1 VAAAVLLMAAAFP
14 CTATAAATEDAVRL
28 LEVPY
33 LPQTEQLCGGAA
45 AAMVMRYWGARD
57 VHADTFAHLVSP
69 ALGGIRGEDLLR
81 ALTARSWQATS
92 FRGDKDLVAK
102 HLSLGRPIIAL
113 IEDRPGAF
121 HYVVL
126 VAWTANRV
134 IAHDP
139 ARAPFRI
146 HDEAAFLAAW
156 EKSGYWAMLLL
167 AGEHSRDAGAAAAGA
182 SVPST
187 SVDRDAC
194 APITVEGVRLAGAG
208 QVDAARRLLEV
219 ATEACPSASGPRR
232 ELAGVHAIRGEWS
245 LAATRAREAL
255 DRDAA
260 DTHAAR
266 ILGTSLF
273 LSENADDALEA
284 WNVAGEPR
292 IDLVTVHGLERVR
305 HDPVAKLLQLE
316 NRAMLTPDALRRAR
330 RRLAELPAA
339 SATRVAYVP
348 RERGR
353 ADVEATI
360 VERSLFPTGLVP
372 LGAIA
377 AEAAIDREV
386 RVAIGS
392 VTGGGEAFGVGWRWW
407 EQRPAAAVTMSMPSP
422 IDRVGAVWTVSAEYD
437 QQTYGATEVEE
448 RRRSATF
455 SAVDWIG
462 DRWRWQAGAGVA
474 RWSGRDL
481 AVALNGSLARH
492 AADDRWR
499 IQSALRIY
507 AGGVDTASASLF
519 SEWRS
524 KRALRQGSGQ
534 APERTVWHARGGLEV
549 TGDSAPLGLWPG
561 AGTGHARTP
570 LLRAH
575 ALLDDGVIRDGVFGR
590 TLAHGGIEW
599 RRWMQP
605 GLRLWR
611 IAPAVFVDVARAWR
625 TADGFDRRAHADIGA
640 GVRVNVP
647 GGGAFRV
654 DVARGL
660 RDGEMAVSAGWSR

>member
-1 VAAAVLLMAAAFP
+1 MAAAVLLMAAAFP

-28 LEVPY
+28 LEVPF

-57 VHADTFAHLVSP
+57 VHAESFAHLVSP
-69 ALGGIRGEDLLR
+69 ALGGIRGDDLLQ
-81 ALTARSWQATS
+81 ALTARAWQATS
-92 FRGDKDLVAK
+92 FRGDKELVAK
-102 HLSLGRPIIAL
+102 HLSRGRPIIAL

-126 VAWTANRV
+126 VAWTTNRV

-146 HDEAAFLAAW
+146 HDEAAFLDAW

-167 AGEHSRDAGAAAAGA
+167 VGEHQPDAGAAAAA
-182 SVPST
+182 AADAST
-187 SVDRDAC
+187 SLDRDDC
-194 APITVEGVRLAGAG
+194 APMTVESVRLAGAG
-208 QVDAARRLLEV
+208 QVEAAARLLEV
-219 ATEACPSASGPRR
+219 AILACPNAAGPRR

-273 LSENADDALEA
+273 LSENAEGALEA

-292 IDLVTVHGLERVR
+292 LDLVTVHGLERVR
-305 HDPVAKLLQLE
+305 HDAVAKLLQLE
-316 NRAMLTPDALRRAR
+316 ARAMLTPDDLRRAG

-339 SATRVAYVP
+339 SATRVVYVP
-348 RERGR
+348 GEGGR
-353 ADVEATI
+353 ADVEATV
-360 VERSLFPTGLVP
+360 VERSLFPKGLVP
-372 LGAIA
+372 LGAMA

-407 EQRPAAAVTMSMPSP
+407 ERRPALAVTMSMPSP
-422 IDRVGAVWTVSAEYD
+422 NDRVGAVWTVNAEYD
-437 QQTYGATEVEE
+437 QQTYGGIDVEE

-455 SAVDWIG
+455 SAADWIG
-462 DRWRWQAGAGVA
+462 DRWRWEAGAGVA

-481 AVALNGSLARH
+481 SVGVNGGLARH

-499 IQSALRIY
+499 IQSALQVY

-524 KRALRQGSGQ
+524 KGAPQG
-534 APERTVWHARGGLEV
+534 TVWHARGGLDL
-549 TGDSAPLGLWPG
+549 TGDSAPLSLWPG
-561 AGTGHARTP
+561 AGTGHGRSP

-575 ALLDDGVIRDGVFGR
+575 SLLDDGIIQEGVFGR

-599 RRWMQP
+599 RRWIQP
-605 GLRLWR
+605 GVRIWR
-611 IAPAVFVDVARAWR
+611 IAPAVFIDVARAWR
-625 TADGFDRRAHADIGA
+625 TTDGFDTRAHADVGA
-640 GVRVNVP
+640 GVRMNVP
-647 GGGAFRV
+647 GGGALRV

-660 RDGEMAVSAGWSR
+660 RDGKMAVSAGWSR